1 MFKSQNV
8 KWIFLAIVVVFLL
21 WGLNSYSKGKSY
33 EGYEARTNEFTSPYP
48 GVYKNKS
55 SGRSTSSTRSSSNSS
70 RGSPKRVRKTTPKR
84 TASPKKTRK
93 EGFEGMPATEQ
104 FEEGFEN
111 YRSQNVADPKDL
123 LPVDKK
129 SGWGEL
135 NPVQNKNPKIPD
147 LLQAGNLMGI
157 DTIGQTLKNANLQ
170 LRSDPY
176 IPKGNVGPWNN
187 STYEPD
193 LARVPLELGQ
203 GKQ

>member
-33 EGYEARTNEFTSPYP
+33 EGYEARISEYSTPYDKA
-48 GVYKNKS
+48 Y
-55 SGRSTSSTRSSSNSS
+55 RSTSSTRSSSNSS
-70 RGSPKRVRKTTPKR
+70 RGSAQRVRKATPKR
-84 TASPKKTRK
+84 RASPKKTRK
-93 EGFEGMPATEQ
+93 EGFEGMQPTEE

-129 SGWGEL
+129 SGWGQL

-176 IPKGNVGPWNN
+176 IPKGSVGPWNN

-193 LARVPLELGQ
+193 LARVPLELG
-203 GKQ
+203 KCSS